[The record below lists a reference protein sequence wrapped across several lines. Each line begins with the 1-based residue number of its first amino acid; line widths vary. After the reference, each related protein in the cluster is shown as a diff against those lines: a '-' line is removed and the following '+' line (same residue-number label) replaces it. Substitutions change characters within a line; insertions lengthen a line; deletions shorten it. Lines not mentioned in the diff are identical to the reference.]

1 MVSYIYNVYVV
12 VIKSSFSGLITLF
25 SVSPCRP
32 LFCICRLDTS
42 PLGNNNQLYALI
54 VRSVFCLRKNMRESL
69 SGEPTAS
76 PSYFYLECPASAGT
90 GVTIL
95 CVSDV
100 VVRLLQSYTLINNS
114 PRENVDL
121 SCEESLNLTRLRRI
135 ETVVGIV
142 NRCTETS
149 DLLDINLVNVV
160 TYQS

>member
-1 MVSYIYNVYVV
+1 MFSNIYNVYGVIF
-12 VIKSSFSGLITLF
+12 IKSSFSGLITLF

-42 PLGNNNQLYALI
+42 SVRELYCFI
-54 VRSVFCLRKNMRESL
+54 WKNMRESL

-90 GVTIL
+90 GVTML

-100 VVRLLQSYTLINNS
+100 VVRLLQIYTLINNS

-121 SCEESLNLTRLRRI
+121 SCEESLNLIRLRRI

>member
-42 PLGNNNQLYALI
+42 SAGERYWFI
-54 VRSVFCLRKNMRESL
+54 WKNMRESL

-100 VVRLLQSYTLINNS
+100 VVRLLQIYTLINNS

-121 SCEESLNLTRLRRI
+121 SCEESLNLIRLRRI